1 MKVSRL
7 LLVPAL
13 LLSGRAVLA
22 GGDPPAGSAAA
33 RWGADYFPNVSL
45 VTHEG
50 KTVRFFDD
58 LIRDKV
64 VVISFIYTS
73 CPDACPL
80 ETAKLTEVHGLLGDR
95 VGRDVFFYSISIDP
109 ETDTP
114 EVLRAYAERFQ
125 VGAGWQFLTG
135 AKDDIRLLRQKL
147 GLLRSGEERLVDHS
161 LSLLIGNQ
169 ATGQWL
175 KRSPMENPYL
185 LATQI
190 GDWLHNWKLPP
201 APGRDYADAPKLR
214 SVARGENLFRTRCMT
229 CHGIGATDG
238 IVRQGPDLLGVTER
252 RERPWLARWL
262 AEPDVMLAEKDPLAL
277 ELFAANRNL
286 PMPNMR
292 LMPSEVE
299 ALLDFMHGESRR
311 IQDERAAAL
320 AASARAEADAREA
333 EADGGDVE
341 GGTEEGGVVE
351 EKVPPC
357 CEKRDGLVLES
368 EEEEPARASSTG
380 LSASDLSASR
390 AASAPAAPERPAAHL
405 PNGPILLCLG
415 LALAIGGLGAACGR
429 RC

>member
-7 LLVPAL
+7 LLAPAL
-13 LLSGRAVLA
+13 LLGGRSALA

-33 RWGADYFPNVSL
+33 RWGADYFPNVAL

-95 VGRDVFFYSISIDP
+95 VGQDVFFYSISIDP
-109 ETDTP
+109 ENDTP

-135 AKDDIRLLRQKL
+135 AKEDIRLLRQKL
-147 GLLRSGEERLVDHS
+147 GMLRSGEERLVDHS

-169 ATGQWL
+169 ATGQWM

-190 GDWLHNWKLPP
+190 GDWLHNWKLAP
-201 APGRDYADAPKLR
+201 APGRAYADAPKLR
-214 SVARGENLFRTRCMT
+214 SVARGENLYRTRCMT

-252 RERPWLARWL
+252 RERGWLSRWL

-292 LMPSEVE
+292 LAPSEVE

-320 AASARAEADAREA
+320 AAAARAEAEASEA
-333 EADGGDVE
+333 EGSGVGEDGA
-341 GGTEEGGVVE
+341 EET
-351 EKVPPC
+351 VPPC
-357 CEKRDGLVLES
+357 CQKKDGLVLDS
-368 EEEEPARASSTG
+368 EEPDEGEAPSANLAPGPLFDPPAP
-380 LSASDLSASR
+380 R
-390 AASAPAAPERPAAHL
+390 AASAPPKLERPAAHV
-405 PNGPILLCLG
+405 PRGPILLCLG

-429 RC
+429 RGA